1 MRRRTEFEGV
11 YFTLGTISIHQWNRF
26 YEVGGIN
33 GLRLF
38 QYIRTMQGLQ
48 HSNGKNRPTTFVKV
62 NNKSLY
68 KLFGV
73 SQPKKWECLKK
84 LEDEKMIEI
93 NREGKGKSPYV
104 KIILPEKQYH

>member
-1 MRRRTEFEGV
+1 
-11 YFTLGTISIHQWNRF
+11 
-26 YEVGGIN
+26 
-33 GLRLF
+33 
-38 QYIRTMQGLQ
+38 
-48 HSNGKNRPTTFVKV
+48 VKV